1 MKNKKG
7 FGITEVLI
15 SAVVLGL
22 LYMAIL
28 HMQTGNR
35 EALLRIRGRDG
46 AIEVAQ
52 QVLDS
57 LNRIGIASIPDPT
70 SGTANAD
77 SVDDAGNYIW
87 KWSPI
92 KRSWDRGEKVGGD
105 QSSIDY
111 NPVVTIMPSE
121 DPNDFIDVSVDDL
134 TVQIDSCIEKL
145 LAVGTV
151 IRRANVGMATVSTE
165 TEDIASMV
173 EKSILL
179 RRQA

>member
-46 AIEVAQ
+46 AVEVAQ

-57 LNRIGIASIPDPT
+57 LNRIGIASIPDPSQT
-70 SGTANAD
+70 PSSD
-77 SVDDAGNYIW
+77 SQDKIDENNNYVW
-87 KWSPI
+87 YWQPI
-92 KRSWDRGEKVGGD
+92 SRSWDRGEKVGGG
-105 QSSIDY
+105 QSTISY
-111 NPVVTIMPSE
+111 NPVVTIMPTTEYTATSE
-121 DPNDFIDVSVDDL
+121 SGLEPVSHVYAKQVNVEVSWQFKGS
-134 TVQIDSCIEKL
+134 TQSINMSSI
-145 LAVGTV
+145 
-151 IRRANVGMATVSTE
+151 IR
-165 TEDIASMV
+165 
-173 EKSILL
+173 
-179 RRQA
+179 

>member
-1 MKNKKG
+1 MDKVMKNKKG

-52 QVLDS
+52 QVIDS

-70 SGTANAD
+70 SVASGD
-77 SVDDAGNYIW
+77 EHIKEGNYVWEWDDI
-87 KWSPI
+87 S
-92 KRSWDRGEKVGGD
+92 RSWDRGEKVGGGHSTIAYTPTITVSPTTD
-105 QSSIDY
+105 YTATNESNLESVQHVYAKQVNVQVSWQFKGSTQSINMS
-111 NPVVTIMPSE
+111 
-121 DPNDFIDVSVDDL
+121 
-134 TVQIDSCIEKL
+134 
-145 LAVGTV
+145 TV
-151 IRRANVGMATVSTE
+151 IR
-165 TEDIASMV
+165 
-173 EKSILL
+173 
-179 RRQA
+179 

>member
-1 MKNKKG
+1 MDRKMKNKKG

-52 QVLDS
+52 QVIDS

-70 SGTANAD
+70 NHAEGDEGTIDEANNLVLELPKI
-77 SVDDAGNYIW
+77 S
-87 KWSPI
+87 
-92 KRSWDRGEKVGGD
+92 RSWDRGEKVGGGK
-105 QSSIDY
+105 STIEY
-111 NPVVTIMPSE
+111 EPV
-121 DPNDFIDVSVDDL
+121 L
-134 TVQIDSCIEKL
+134 TVSPTTDYTAKNVSYYTGVDTIRHVYAKQVNVQVSWQFKGSTQSINMS
-145 LAVGTV
+145 TV
-151 IRRANVGMATVSTE
+151 IR
-165 TEDIASMV
+165 
-173 EKSILL
+173 
-179 RRQA
+179 

>member
-1 MKNKKG
+1 MDKLIKSKKG

-52 QVLDS
+52 QVIDS

-70 SGTANAD
+70 SVASGD
-77 SVDDAGNYIW
+77 EHIKEGNYVWEWDDI
-87 KWSPI
+87 S
-92 KRSWDRGEKVGGD
+92 RSWDRGEKVGGG
-105 QSSIDY
+105 QSTIQYTPTITVSPTTDYTATNESNLETVSHVYAKQVNVQVSWQFKGSTQSI
-111 NPVVTIMPSE
+111 NMS
-121 DPNDFIDVSVDDL
+121 
-134 TVQIDSCIEKL
+134 
-145 LAVGTV
+145 TV
-151 IRRANVGMATVSTE
+151 IR
-165 TEDIASMV
+165 
-173 EKSILL
+173 
-179 RRQA
+179 

>member
-52 QVLDS
+52 QVIDS
-57 LNRIGIASIPDPT
+57 LNRIGIASIPDESTPPGDE
-70 SGTANAD
+70 SEDEIVGHD
-77 SVDDAGNYIW
+77 YIW
-87 KWSPI
+87 KWGPI
-92 KRSWDRGEKVGGD
+92 QRSWDRGEKVGGG
-105 QSSIDY
+105 QSTISYTPTVTVSPTTDYTATNESNLESVQHVYAKQVNVEVSWQFKGSTQSI
-111 NPVVTIMPSE
+111 NMS
-121 DPNDFIDVSVDDL
+121 
-134 TVQIDSCIEKL
+134 
-145 LAVGTV
+145 TV
-151 IRRANVGMATVSTE
+151 IR
-165 TEDIASMV
+165 
-173 EKSILL
+173 
-179 RRQA
+179 

>member
-1 MKNKKG
+1 MEKILKNKKG

-15 SAVVLGL
+15 SAFVLGL

-70 SGTANAD
+70 SAAAD
-77 SVDDAGNYIW
+77 DDNVSENGNYVLELPKI
-87 KWSPI
+87 S
-92 KRSWDRGEKVGGD
+92 RSWDRGSKVGGGSTSIEYTPVITVSPTTD
-105 QSSIDY
+105 FTATNTSYYENVSHVYAKQVNVQVSWQFKGSRQSV
-111 NPVVTIMPSE
+111 N
-121 DPNDFIDVSVDDL
+121 L
-134 TVQIDSCIEKL
+134 TS
-145 LAVGTV
+145 V
-151 IRRANVGMATVSTE
+151 IR
-165 TEDIASMV
+165 
-173 EKSILL
+173 
-179 RRQA
+179 

>member
-1 MKNKKG
+1 MDKVKYKKG

-57 LNRIGIASIPDPT
+57 LNRIGIASIPSNSSSST
-70 SGTANAD
+70 VINTIG
-77 SVDDAGNYIW
+77 
-87 KWSPI
+87 PI
-92 KRSWDRGEKVGGD
+92 TRTWDRGDKVGGG
-105 QSSIDY
+105 QATIEY
-111 NPVVTIMPSE
+111 TPVVTVMPTGDYTAKSE
-121 DPNDFIDVSVDDL
+121 SHLEDVTHVYAKQVN
-134 TVQIDSCIEKL
+134 VQVSWQFKGSTQSINMSTI
-145 LAVGTV
+145 
-151 IRRANVGMATVSTE
+151 IR
-165 TEDIASMV
+165 
-173 EKSILL
+173 
-179 RRQA
+179 

>member
-1 MKNKKG
+1 MDKLIKSKKG

-52 QVLDS
+52 QVIDS

-70 SGTANAD
+70 SHAEGDEGTIDEANNLVLELPAI
-77 SVDDAGNYIW
+77 S
-87 KWSPI
+87 
-92 KRSWDRGEKVGGD
+92 RTWDRGEKVGGGF
-105 QSSIDY
+105 S
-111 NPVVTIMPSE
+111 TIAYTPT
-121 DPNDFIDVSVDDL
+121 L
-134 TVQIDSCIEKL
+134 TVSPTTDYTATNESNLETVSHVYAKQVNVQVSWQFKGSTQSINMS
-145 LAVGTV
+145 TV
-151 IRRANVGMATVSTE
+151 IR
-165 TEDIASMV
+165 
-173 EKSILL
+173 
-179 RRQA
+179 

>member
-1 MKNKKG
+1 MDRLKKYKKG

-52 QVLDS
+52 QVIDS

-70 SGTANAD
+70 GAAD
-77 SVDDAGNYIW
+77 GDEHVVEGNYVW
-87 KWSPI
+87 AWDPI
-92 KRSWDRGEKVGGD
+92 SRSWDRGVGEGND
-105 QSSIDY
+105 NKSTIAY
-111 NPVVTIMPSE
+111 TPVVT
-121 DPNDFIDVSVDDL
+121 VSPTTDYTGK
-134 TVQIDSCIEKL
+134 TVSYYAPDTIRHVYAKQVNVEVSWQFKGSRQSINMS
-145 LAVGTV
+145 TV
-151 IRRANVGMATVSTE
+151 IR
-165 TEDIASMV
+165 
-173 EKSILL
+173 
-179 RRQA
+179 

>member
-52 QVLDS
+52 QVIDS

-70 SGTANAD
+70 GAAAGD
-77 SVDDAGNYIW
+77 EHVVEGNYVW
-87 KWSPI
+87 AWDPI
-92 KRSWDRGEKVGGD
+92 SRSWDRGVGEGND
-105 QSSIDY
+105 NKSTIDY
-111 NPVVTIMPSE
+111 TPVVT
-121 DPNDFIDVSVDDL
+121 VSPTTDYTGK
-134 TVQIDSCIEKL
+134 TVSYYAPDTIRHVYAKQVNVEVSWQFKGSRQSINMS
-145 LAVGTV
+145 TV
-151 IRRANVGMATVSTE
+151 IR
-165 TEDIASMV
+165 
-173 EKSILL
+173 
-179 RRQA
+179 

>member
-1 MKNKKG
+1 MDRMMKNKKG

-92 KRSWDRGEKVGGD
+92 KRSWDRGEKVGGG
-105 QSSIDY
+105 QSTIDY
-111 NPVVTIMPSE
+111 SPVVTIMPTTDYTATNESNLE
-121 DPNDFIDVSVDDL
+121 LVSHVYAKQVNVEVSWQFKGS
-134 TVQIDSCIEKL
+134 TQSINMSSI
-145 LAVGTV
+145 
-151 IRRANVGMATVSTE
+151 IR
-165 TEDIASMV
+165 
-173 EKSILL
+173 
-179 RRQA
+179 

>member
-1 MKNKKG
+1 MDKLIKSKKG

-52 QVLDS
+52 QVIDS

-70 SGTANAD
+70 SVASGD
-77 SVDDAGNYIW
+77 EHIKEGNYVWEWDDI
-87 KWSPI
+87 S
-92 KRSWDRGEKVGGD
+92 RSWDRGEKVGGG
-105 QSSIDY
+105 QSTIQYTPTITVSPTTDYTAINESNLESVQHVYAKQVNVQVSWQFKGSTQSI
-111 NPVVTIMPSE
+111 NMS
-121 DPNDFIDVSVDDL
+121 
-134 TVQIDSCIEKL
+134 
-145 LAVGTV
+145 TV
-151 IRRANVGMATVSTE
+151 IR
-165 TEDIASMV
+165 
-173 EKSILL
+173 
-179 RRQA
+179 

>member
-1 MKNKKG
+1 MDRIMKNKKG

-52 QVLDS
+52 QVIDS

-70 SGTANAD
+70 GAAAGD
-77 SVDDAGNYIW
+77 EHVVEGNYVW
-87 KWSPI
+87 AWDPI
-92 KRSWDRGEKVGGD
+92 SRSWDRGVGEGND
-105 QSSIDY
+105 NKSTIDY
-111 NPVVTIMPSE
+111 TPTVT
-121 DPNDFIDVSVDDL
+121 VSPTDDY
-134 TVQIDSCIEKL
+134 TATNESNYATGANAIKHVYAKQVNVEVSWQFKGSKQSINMS
-145 LAVGTV
+145 TV
-151 IRRANVGMATVSTE
+151 IR
-165 TEDIASMV
+165 
-173 EKSILL
+173 
-179 RRQA
+179 

>member
-92 KRSWDRGEKVGGD
+92 KRSWDRGEKVGGG
-105 QSSIDY
+105 QSTIDY
-111 NPVVTIMPSE
+111 SPVVTIMPTTDYTARNESNLE
-121 DPNDFIDVSVDDL
+121 QVSHVYAKQVNVEVSWQFKGS
-134 TVQIDSCIEKL
+134 TQSINMSSI
-145 LAVGTV
+145 
-151 IRRANVGMATVSTE
+151 IR
-165 TEDIASMV
+165 
-173 EKSILL
+173 
-179 RRQA
+179 

>member
-1 MKNKKG
+1 MMKNKKG

-111 NPVVTIMPSE
+111 NPVVTIMPTTDYTATSE
-121 DPNDFIDVSVDDL
+121 SGLEPVSHVYAKQVNVEVSWQFKGS
-134 TVQIDSCIEKL
+134 TQSINMSSI
-145 LAVGTV
+145 
-151 IRRANVGMATVSTE
+151 IR
-165 TEDIASMV
+165 
-173 EKSILL
+173 
-179 RRQA
+179 